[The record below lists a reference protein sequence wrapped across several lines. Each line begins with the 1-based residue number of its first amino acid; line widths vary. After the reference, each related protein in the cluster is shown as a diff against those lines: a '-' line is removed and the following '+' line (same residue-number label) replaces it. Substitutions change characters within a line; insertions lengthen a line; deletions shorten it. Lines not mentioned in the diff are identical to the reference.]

1 MTSWWADKTSE
12 PMIGRA
18 ISHYRVLQT
27 LGAGGMGVVY
37 LAEDG
42 RLGRQVAL
50 KFLPPEASRDETTLE
65 RFRLE
70 ARAAS
75 SLSHPGICTVFDI
88 GDDGGS
94 PFIVME
100 ALKGETLRDRI
111 KRAPI
116 RVSDVL
122 DLAIQLADALEAAH
136 SQGIVHRDIKP
147 GNIFVGEKNR
157 VKILDFGLAKLVQ
170 PMNATATM
178 SVDDQLTVPG
188 STLGTVSYMS
198 PEQARGEE
206 VDARSDLFSLG
217 TVIYEMAAGVQAF
230 GGSSPG
236 AVIAAILIR
245 PAPSIVEHNPA
256 IPPRLEEILQ
266 KALEK
271 DRDLR
276 YQHAADLLT
285 DLKRLRRDIEVNSS
299 HSSATVL
306 ATRPDLAPA
315 PASRGSLAKAAP
327 GSRASVAPAEPA
339 GPTVPPTASFAP
351 GSLVPG
357 SLVPGSLAPGSL
369 APASH
374 ATPAS
379 AWRHGA
385 AAGAAVV
392 LAALVLAWIWR
403 PHAEPP
409 APSAPATSTQAGP
422 PALAS
427 AAGAV
432 PAASPA
438 SSEPGTASRPVAPS
452 PAEAASAAPATPS
465 RQTAADVRT
474 VAGAGVAAAGSAATP
489 APTRAVPGPLP
500 AQPETPAVPAQL
512 APSVAGPLLSGV
524 PLTNA
529 GVPAPP
535 PSAPAPR
542 AVVPAPAA
550 PPVAAESDEAAIR
563 RALATYAMA
572 VEKKD
577 IALFRSVRPGLS
589 SAEEGRLRDSF
600 KQIESQQVTLDVEDI
615 RVEGRVATVRLSRK
629 DSLVVGGRRQTQAS
643 RQVLRL
649 EKAGAD
655 WIISEFR

>member
-1 MTSWWADKTSE
+1 
-12 PMIGRA
+12 MIGRA
-18 ISHYRVLQT
+18 ISHYRVLET

-88 GDDGGS
+88 GDDDGS

-116 RVSDVL
+116 AVSEVL
-122 DLAIQLADALEAAH
+122 DLAIQLVDALEAAH

-147 GNIFVGEKNR
+147 GNIFIGDKNR
-157 VKILDFGLAKLVQ
+157 VKILDFGLAKLIQ
-170 PMNATATM
+170 PTNATATM
-178 SVDDQLTVPG
+178 SADDQLTVPG

-206 VDARSDLFSLG
+206 VDGRSDLFSLG
-217 TVIYEMAAGVQAF
+217 AVIYEMAAGVQAF

-236 AVIAAILIR
+236 AVIAGILIR
-245 PAPSIVEHNPA
+245 QAPPMLERNGA
-256 IPPRLEEILQ
+256 IPPRLEEIVQ

-271 DRDLR
+271 DRELR

-285 DLKRLRRDIEVNSS
+285 DLKRLRRDIELNSS

-306 ATRPDLAPA
+306 ATRIDQVPA
-315 PASRGSLAKAAP
+315 AAASRASIAKAAP
-327 GSRASVAPAEPA
+327 GSRASVPLEPA
-339 GPTVPPTASFAP
+339 AAP
-351 GSLVPG
+351 
-357 SLVPGSLAPGSL
+357 SL
-369 APASH
+369 APASQ
-374 ATPAS
+374 AGRVP

-392 LAALVLAWIWR
+392 LVALGLAWMWR
-403 PHAEPP
+403 PHADTA
-409 APSAPATSTQAGP
+409 APSGQARSSPAGP
-422 PALAS
+422 PALAP

-432 PAASPA
+432 AGSPAPSEPEAPSRSSAPPAA
-438 SSEPGTASRPVAPS
+438 
-452 PAEAASAAPATPS
+452 AASATPATPLPLPP
-465 RQTAADVRT
+465 TANAARSLP
-474 VAGAGVAAAGSAATP
+474 ASGLAAPGSAAGSRPAAP
-489 APTRAVPGPLP
+489 AAVGFGRGAAIAP
-500 AQPETPAVPAQL
+500 AETAAPPPQL
-512 APSVAGPLLSGV
+512 APAVTAPLLSNV
-524 PLTNA
+524 PVANA
-529 GVPAPP
+529 SVPAPP

-542 AVVPAPAA
+542 AASTATPAA
-550 PPVAAESDEAAIR
+550 PTTPTAAAESDETAIR
-563 RALATYAMA
+563 RTLATYAMA

-577 IALFRSVRPGLS
+577 VSLFRSVRPGLS
-589 SAEEGRLRDSF
+589 AAEEGRLRDSF
-600 KQIESQQVTLDVEDI
+600 KQIESQQVTLDVEEI
-615 RVEGRVATVRLSRK
+615 RVEGRAATVRLSRK
-629 DSLVVGGRRQTQAS
+629 DSLVVGGRRQTQTS

-649 EKAGAD
+649 EKTGAD

>member
-1 MTSWWADKTSE
+1 
-12 PMIGRA
+12 MIGRA
-18 ISHYRVLQT
+18 ISHYRVLET

-116 RVSDVL
+116 KVSDVL

-147 GNIFVGEKNR
+147 GNIFVGDKNR

-170 PMNATATM
+170 PPDAATM
-178 SVDDQLTVPG
+178 SGDDQLTVPG

-245 PAPSIVEHNPA
+245 PAAPIMERNGA
-256 IPPRLEEILQ
+256 IPPRLEEIIQ

-285 DLKRLRRDIEVNSS
+285 DLKRLRRDLEINTS

-306 ATRPDLAPA
+306 ATPMDLVTLA
-315 PASRGSLAKAAP
+315 PASRASMAKAAS

-339 GPTVPPTASFAP
+339 GPTSIVPALPAER
-351 GSLVPG
+351 
-357 SLVPGSLAPGSL
+357 
-369 APASH
+369 APA
-374 ATPAS
+374 
-379 AWRHGA
+379 WRLGV
-385 AAGAAVV
+385 AAGAAV
-392 LAALVLAWIWR
+392 LLVAFGLAWAWR
-403 PHAEPP
+403 PQTESPAP
-409 APSAPATSTQAGP
+409 APSAQAQAQAPAPTLAPAAGAAAALPATS
-422 PALAS
+422 AS
-427 AAGAV
+427 
-432 PAASPA
+432 
-438 SSEPGTASRPVAPS
+438 
-452 PAEAASAAPATPS
+452 EAASRSSAPPGVRTATVPATPPP
-465 RQTAADVRT
+465 QTASDVRT
-474 VAGAGVAAAGSAATP
+474 SAATGPAAAGSQPITPAAGRAVHLASMESAATP
-489 APTRAVPGPLP
+489 VPPP
-500 AQPETPAVPAQL
+500 QIAPAVS
-512 APSVAGPLLSGV
+512 APVLSGV
-524 PLTNA
+524 PAANA
-529 GVPAPP
+529 SVPAPP
-535 PSAPAPR
+535 PSAPAPGAPASR
-542 AVVPAPAA
+542 ATSPAPMA
-550 PPVAAESDEAAIR
+550 PPAAAESDDAAIR
-563 RALATYAMA
+563 RTLATYAMA

-577 IALFRSVRPGLS
+577 VSLFRSVRPGLS
-589 SAEEGRLRDSF
+589 AAEEGRLRDSF

-615 RVEGRVATVRLSRK
+615 RVDGRTATVRLSRK
-629 DSLVVGGRRQTQAS
+629 DSLVIAGRRQTQAS

>member
-1 MTSWWADKTSE
+1 
-12 PMIGRA
+12 MIGRA
-18 ISHYRVLQT
+18 ISHYRVLET

-116 RVSDVL
+116 KVSDVL

-147 GNIFVGEKNR
+147 GNIFVGDKNR

-170 PMNATATM
+170 PTDATSAM
-178 SVDDQLTVPG
+178 SADDQLTVPG

-245 PAPSIVEHNPA
+245 PAPPILDRNGA
-256 IPPRLEEILQ
+256 IPPRLEEIIQ

-285 DLKRLRRDIEVNSS
+285 DLKRLRRDTELNSS

-306 ATRPDLAPA
+306 ATRPGQLPVA
-315 PASRGSLAKAAP
+315 PASRASMAQAAP
-327 GSRASVAPAEPA
+327 GTRASVAPAEPDR
-339 GPTVPPTASFAP
+339 T
-351 GSLVPG
+351 
-357 SLVPGSLAPGSL
+357 SLAPVSPAGG
-369 APASH
+369 APA
-374 ATPAS
+374 
-379 AWRHGA
+379 WRYGV

-392 LAALVLAWIWR
+392 LVALGLAWAWR
-403 PHAEPP
+403 PHGTPP
-409 APSAPATSTQAGP
+409 PSAQQGPSQAGP
-422 PALAS
+422 PALAP
-427 AAGAV
+427 AAAA
-432 PAASPA
+432 AASPPA
-438 SSEPGTASRPVAPS
+438 AGEPEAASRPSAA
-452 PAEAASAAPATPS
+452 PAEASAAPAALPP
-465 RQTAADVRT
+465 QTARDVRT
-474 VAGAGVAAAGSAATP
+474 PAAAGPAAAGSRPAPPAGHVASTAPADTP
-489 APTRAVPGPLP
+489 APPPQLA
-500 AQPETPAVPAQL
+500 PAVPA
-512 APSVAGPLLSGV
+512 PVLSNV

-529 GVPAPP
+529 SVPAPP

-542 AVVPAPAA
+542 AALPAPAA
-550 PPVAAESDEAAIR
+550 PVAAAESDDAAIR
-563 RALATYAMA
+563 RTLATYAMA

-577 IALFRSVRPGLS
+577 VSLFRSVRPGLS
-589 SAEEGRLRDSF
+589 AAEEGRLRESF
-600 KQIESQQVTLDVEDI
+600 KQIESQQVTLDVEEI
-615 RVEGRVATVRLSRK
+615 RVEGRAATVRLTRK
-629 DSLVVGGRRQTQAS
+629 DSLVVGGRRQTQNS

>member
-1 MTSWWADKTSE
+1 
-12 PMIGRA
+12 MIGRA

-88 GDDGGS
+88 GDDAGS

-100 ALKGETLRDRI
+100 ALKGETLKDRI

-116 RVSDVL
+116 KVSDVL

-170 PMNATATM
+170 PTNATATM
-178 SVDDQLTVPG
+178 SADDQLTVPG

-245 PAPSIVEHNPA
+245 PAPPIIERNGA
-256 IPPRLEEILQ
+256 IPARLEEIIQ

-285 DLKRLRRDIEVNSS
+285 DLKRLRRDIELNSS
-299 HSSATVL
+299 HSSATLL
-306 ATRPDLAPA
+306 AL
-315 PASRGSLAKAAP
+315 SLI
-327 GSRASVAPAEPA
+327 
-339 GPTVPPTASFAP
+339 
-351 GSLVPG
+351 
-357 SLVPGSLAPGSL
+357 
-369 APASH
+369 H
-374 ATPAS
+374 
-379 AWRHGA
+379 
-385 AAGAAVV
+385 
-392 LAALVLAWIWR
+392 I
-403 PHAEPP
+403 
-409 APSAPATSTQAGP
+409 
-422 PALAS
+422 
-427 AAGAV
+427 
-432 PAASPA
+432 
-438 SSEPGTASRPVAPS
+438 
-452 PAEAASAAPATPS
+452 
-465 RQTAADVRT
+465 
-474 VAGAGVAAAGSAATP
+474 
-489 APTRAVPGPLP
+489 
-500 AQPETPAVPAQL
+500 
-512 APSVAGPLLSGV
+512 
-524 PLTNA
+524 
-529 GVPAPP
+529 
-535 PSAPAPR
+535 
-542 AVVPAPAA
+542 
-550 PPVAAESDEAAIR
+550 
-563 RALATYAMA
+563 
-572 VEKKD
+572 
-577 IALFRSVRPGLS
+577 
-589 SAEEGRLRDSF
+589 
-600 KQIESQQVTLDVEDI
+600 
-615 RVEGRVATVRLSRK
+615 
-629 DSLVVGGRRQTQAS
+629 
-643 RQVLRL
+643 
-649 EKAGAD
+649 
-655 WIISEFR
+655 

>member
-1 MTSWWADKTSE
+1 
-12 PMIGRA
+12 MIGRA

-116 RVSDVL
+116 TVAEVL
-122 DLAIQLADALEAAH
+122 DLAIQLADALDAAH

-147 GNIFVGEKNR
+147 GNIFVGDKNR

-170 PMNATATM
+170 PTNTTMTM
-178 SVDDQLTVPG
+178 SADDQLTVPG
-188 STLGTVSYMS
+188 STLGTVAYMS

-245 PAPSIVEHNPA
+245 QAAPILERNAA
-256 IPPRLEEILQ
+256 IPPRLEEIIQ

-285 DLKRLRRDIEVNSS
+285 DLKRLRRDIDLNSS
-299 HSSATVL
+299 HSSATLV
-306 ATRPDLAPA
+306 ATRIGRVPAGAGQPGVHRDRPQPAGHRAPA
-315 PASRGSLAKAAP
+315 HRRRRPVPRPSRPPRWPSAPPRGAMAPLPAPPSSSLAL
-327 GSRASVAPAEPA
+327 G
-339 GPTVPPTASFAP
+339 
-351 GSLVPG
+351 
-357 SLVPGSLAPGSL
+357 
-369 APASH
+369 
-374 ATPAS
+374 
-379 AWRHGA
+379 
-385 AAGAAVV
+385 
-392 LAALVLAWIWR
+392 LAWAWLPR
-403 PHAEPP
+403 AETP
-409 APSAPATSTQAGP
+409 APSAQAAP
-422 PALAS
+422 PASAPRGGHGRRSGGPECIRGCLARRGLACRRS
-427 AAGAV
+427 
-432 PAASPA
+432 
-438 SSEPGTASRPVAPS
+438 
-452 PAEAASAAPATPS
+452 SAAPATAA
-465 RQTAADVRT
+465 AADGERRADSARGRSGRGGFAAPRRPPRPVPCTSRRWRPPRPRT
-474 VAGAGVAAAGSAATP
+474 P
-489 APTRAVPGPLP
+489 PP
-500 AQPETPAVPAQL
+500 QL
-512 APSVAGPLLSGV
+512 APVVSAPLLSSV

-529 GVPAPP
+529 SVPAPP
-535 PSAPAPR
+535 PSAAAPR
-542 AVVPAPAA
+542 AAPTAPSAA
-550 PPVAAESDEAAIR
+550 PTTPPAAAESDDAAIR
-563 RALATYAMA
+563 RTLATYAMA

-577 IALFRSVRPGLS
+577 VSLFRSVRPGLS
-589 SAEEGRLRDSF
+589 AAEEGRLRDSF
-600 KQIESQQVTLDVEDI
+600 KQIESQQVTLDVEEI
-615 RVEGRVATVRLSRK
+615 RVEGRAATVRLSRK
-629 DSLVVGGRRQTQAS
+629 DNLVVGGRRQTQNS
-643 RQVLRL
+643 RQVFRL

-655 WIISEFR
+655 WIIAEFR

>member
-1 MTSWWADKTSE
+1 
-12 PMIGRA
+12 MIGRA

-116 RVSDVL
+116 TISDVL

-147 GNIFVGEKNR
+147 GNIFIGEKNR

-170 PMNATATM
+170 PTNATATM
-178 SVDDQLTVPG
+178 SMDDQLTVPG

-245 PAPSIVEHNPA
+245 PAPSIVEHNGA
-256 IPPRLEEILQ
+256 VPPRLEEIIQ

-306 ATRPDLAPA
+306 ATRPDLMPAA
-315 PASRGSLAKAAP
+315 PASRASLAKAAP
-327 GSRASVAPAEPA
+327 GSRASVARPEPA
-339 GPTVPPTASFAP
+339 GPTV
-351 GSLVPG
+351 
-357 SLVPGSLAPGSL
+357 LAPASL
-369 APASH
+369 APASL
-374 ATPAS
+374 APASQAAPAS
-379 AWRHGA
+379 AWRQGI

-392 LAALVLAWIWR
+392 LAALVLAWVWR
-403 PHAEPP
+403 PDAEPP
-409 APSAPATSTQAGP
+409 APSAQADSPQAGP
-422 PALAS
+422 PALGS
-427 AAGAV
+427 
-432 PAASPA
+432 PAAAVTAAPPA
-438 SSEPGTASRPVAPS
+438 SSEPVAAPRPLPPPAP
-452 PAEAASAAPATPS
+452 EAASAAPATPPRRTAS
-465 RQTAADVRT
+465 DVQTSS
-474 VAGAGVAAAGSAATP
+474 GAGPAAAGSTAAP
-489 APTRAVPGPLP
+489 VATRAVPGASPTQ
-500 AQPETPAVPAQL
+500 AETPAVPTQL
-512 APSVAGPLLSGV
+512 AAPVGAPLLSGV

-529 GVPAPP
+529 AVPAPP
-535 PSAPAPR
+535 PSAPVPR
-542 AVVPAPAA
+542 AALPAPT
-550 PPVAAESDEAAIR
+550 PPAAAESDEAAIR
-563 RALATYAMA
+563 RTLATYAMA

-577 IALFRSVRPGLS
+577 VPLFRSVRPGLS
-589 SAEEGRLRDSF
+589 AAEEKRLRDSF
-600 KQIESQQVTLDVEDI
+600 KQIESQQVTLEVEAI
-615 RVEGRVATVRLSRK
+615 RIEGRTATVQLSRK
-629 DSLVVGGRRQTQAS
+629 DSLVVGGRRQTQSS
-643 RQVLRL
+643 RQVFRL

>member
-1 MTSWWADKTSE
+1 
-12 PMIGRA
+12 MIGRA
-18 ISHYRVLQT
+18 ISHYRVLET

-116 RVSDVL
+116 KVSDVL

-170 PMNATATM
+170 PTNATTM
-178 SVDDQLTVPG
+178 SGDEQLTVPG

-245 PAPSIVEHNPA
+245 QAPPLLERNGA
-256 IPPRLEEILQ
+256 IPPRLEEIIQ

-285 DLKRLRRDIEVNSS
+285 DLKRLRRDIELNSS

-306 ATRPDLAPA
+306 ATRIDQVPAA
-315 PASRGSLAKAAP
+315 PASRASMAKAAP
-327 GSRASVAPAEPA
+327 GSRPGSRASVAAVEPA
-339 GPTVPPTASFAP
+339 GPP
-351 GSLVPG
+351 
-357 SLVPGSLAPGSL
+357 SL
-369 APASH
+369 APASQTGR
-374 ATPAS
+374 APG
-379 AWRHGA
+379 WRLGA

-392 LAALVLAWIWR
+392 LVALGLAWAWR
-403 PHAEPP
+403 PQAGTP
-409 APSAPATSTQAGP
+409 APSAQVVSSQAAP
-422 PALAS
+422 PALPP

-432 PAASPA
+432 GTPPAPTESEAAVRPSAAPAA
-438 SSEPGTASRPVAPS
+438 GT
-452 PAEAASAAPATPS
+452 SAAPATPPP
-465 RQTAADVRT
+465 QTASNVRP
-474 VAGAGVAAAGSAATP
+474 APAAGSPTGPAATRPVHVASMDPAEP
-489 APTRAVPGPLP
+489 APAP
-500 AQPETPAVPAQL
+500 QL
-512 APSVAGPLLSGV
+512 APAVSAPLLSNV

-529 GVPAPP
+529 SVPAPP

-542 AVVPAPAA
+542 PASPTPTA
-550 PPVAAESDEAAIR
+550 PPAAAESDDAAIR
-563 RALATYAMA
+563 RTLATYAMA

-577 IALFRSVRPGLS
+577 ISLFRSVRPALS
-589 SAEEGRLRDSF
+589 AAEETRLRDSF
-600 KQIESQQVTLDVEDI
+600 KQVESQQVTLDVEDI
-615 RVEGRVATVRLSRK
+615 RVEGRAATVRLART
-629 DSLVVGGRRQTQAS
+629 DSLVVGGRRQTQS
-643 RQVLRL
+643 RRQVVRL
-649 EKAGAD
+649 EKTGAD
-655 WIISEFR
+655 WIITEFR

>member
-1 MTSWWADKTSE
+1 MGWWADKTNE

-18 ISHYRVLQT
+18 ISHYRVLET

-116 RVSDVL
+116 KVSDVL

-147 GNIFVGEKNR
+147 GNIFIGEKNR
-157 VKILDFGLAKLVQ
+157 LKILDFGLAKLVQ
-170 PMNATATM
+170 PTNATATM
-178 SVDDQLTVPG
+178 SADDQLTVPG

-245 PAPSIVEHNPA
+245 QAPPIIERNPA
-256 IPPRLEEILQ
+256 IPPRLEEIIQ

-306 ATRPDLAPA
+306 TPRIDLVPAAPA
-315 PASRGSLAKAAP
+315 
-327 GSRASVAPAEPA
+327 SRASVAPAAPA
-339 GPTVPPTASFAP
+339 DPT
-351 GSLVPG
+351 
-357 SLVPGSLAPGSL
+357 SL
-369 APASH
+369 APASQ
-374 ATPAS
+374 AGRAP
-379 AWRHGA
+379 AWRQGV

-392 LAALVLAWIWR
+392 LVALGLAWAWR
-403 PHAEPP
+403 PQAETP
-409 APSAPATSTQAGP
+409 APSAQAGSS
-422 PALAS
+422 PA
-427 AAGAV
+427 G
-432 PAASPA
+432 PPA
-438 SSEPGTASRPVAPS
+438 SSEPEAPS
-452 PAEAASAAPATPS
+452 ISSAPPAAGASAAPATPPP
-465 RQTAADVRT
+465 QTASDVRT
-474 VAGAGVAAAGSAATP
+474 RPAEGPPPAAPPTTRPVHVASTEPAATP
-489 APTRAVPGPLP
+489 APPPPL
-500 AQPETPAVPAQL
+500 APAVSA
-512 APSVAGPLLSGV
+512 PLLSSV

-529 GVPAPP
+529 PVPAPP

-542 AVVPAPAA
+542 AAPTAAPAA
-550 PPVAAESDEAAIR
+550 PTAPTAVAESDEAAIR
-563 RALATYAMA
+563 RTLATYAMA

-577 IALFRSVRPGLS
+577 VALFRSVRPGLS
-589 SAEEGRLRDSF
+589 AAEEGRLRDSF
-600 KQIESQQVTLDVEDI
+600 KQIESQQVTLDVEEI
-615 RVEGRVATVRLSRK
+615 RVEGRAATVRLSRK
-629 DSLVVGGRRQTQAS
+629 DSLVVGGRRQTQNS

>member
-1 MTSWWADKTSE
+1 
-12 PMIGRA
+12 MIGRA
-18 ISHYRVLQT
+18 ISHYRVLET

-88 GDDGGS
+88 GDDDGS

-116 RVSDVL
+116 TVSDVL
-122 DLAIQLADALEAAH
+122 DLAIQLADALDAAH

-147 GNIFVGEKNR
+147 GNIFIGDKNR
-157 VKILDFGLAKLVQ
+157 VKILDFGLAKLIQ
-170 PMNATATM
+170 PTNATATM
-178 SVDDQLTVPG
+178 SADDQLTVPG

-236 AVIAAILIR
+236 AVIAGILIR
-245 PAPSIVEHNPA
+245 QAAPMVERNGA
-256 IPPRLEEILQ
+256 IPPRLEEIVQ

-285 DLKRLRRDIEVNSS
+285 DLKRLRRDIELNSS

-306 ATRPDLAPA
+306 ATRPGQVAA
-315 PASRGSLAKAAP
+315 SAASRASVAKAAP
-327 GSRASVAPAEPA
+327 GSRASVLPEPA
-339 GPTVPPTASFAP
+339 GAP
-351 GSLVPG
+351 
-357 SLVPGSLAPGSL
+357 SLAPVSQAGRVS
-369 APASH
+369 
-374 ATPAS
+374 T
-379 AWRHGA
+379 WRQGL

-392 LAALVLAWIWR
+392 LVALGLAWMWR
-403 PHAEPP
+403 PHADTP
-409 APSAPATSTQAGP
+409 APSAQARSSPAESPAIAPAAGPVAGP
-422 PALAS
+422 PAASEPEAPSRSS
-427 AAGAV
+427 AA
-432 PAASPA
+432 PAAAVSAAVATPQPQPPRDLRTPSTAGPSAAA
-438 SSEPGTASRPVAPS
+438 ST
-452 PAEAASAAPATPS
+452 SAAPATTRPGRVTS
-465 RQTAADVRT
+465 IAPAETAA
-474 VAGAGVAAAGSAATP
+474 P
-489 APTRAVPGPLP
+489 PP
-500 AQPETPAVPAQL
+500 QL
-512 APSVAGPLLSGV
+512 APAVTAPLLSNV
-524 PLTNA
+524 PVTNA
-529 GVPAPP
+529 PVPAPP

-542 AVVPAPAA
+542 AASTPTPAA
-550 PPVAAESDEAAIR
+550 PTTPTAAAESDDAAIR
-563 RALATYAMA
+563 RTLATYAMA

-577 IALFRSVRPGLS
+577 VSLFRSVRPGLS
-589 SAEEGRLRDSF
+589 AAEEGRLRDSF
-600 KQIESQQVTLDVEDI
+600 KQIESQQVTLDVEEI
-615 RVEGRVATVRLSRK
+615 RVEGRAATVRLSRK
-629 DSLVVGGRRQTQAS
+629 DSLVVGGRRQTQTS

-649 EKAGAD
+649 EKTGAD

>member
-1 MTSWWADKTSE
+1 
-12 PMIGRA
+12 MIGRA

-116 RVSDVL
+116 KVSEVL

-136 SQGIVHRDIKP
+136 SQGIIHRDIKP

-170 PMNATATM
+170 PTNATATM
-178 SVDDQLTVPG
+178 SADDQLTVPG

-245 PAPSIVEHNPA
+245 PAPPIIERNGA
-256 IPPRLEEILQ
+256 IPARLEEIIQ

-285 DLKRLRRDIEVNSS
+285 DLKRLRRDIELNSS
-299 HSSATVL
+299 HSSATLL
-306 ATRPDLAPA
+306 ATPSDLATIGP
-315 PASRGSLAKAAP
+315 PSRASMAKPSAGGRASVAKAAA
-327 GSRASVAPAEPA
+327 GSRASVAVAEPA
-339 GPTVPPTASFAP
+339 VDATA
-351 GSLVPG
+351 
-357 SLVPGSLAPGSL
+357 L
-369 APASH
+369 APAP
-374 ATPAS
+374 PAERAS
-379 AWRHGA
+379 TWRYA
-385 AAGAAVV
+385 VAAGAAVV
-392 LAALVLAWIWR
+392 LVALGLAWVWR
-403 PHAEPP
+403 PRAEPP
-409 APSAPATSTQAGP
+409 APSAQTVP
-422 PALAS
+422 PAVAP

-432 PAASPA
+432 AAPPAP
-438 SSEPGTASRPVAPS
+438 SEPEDAARASAPLAAGTS
-452 PAEAASAAPATPS
+452 AASATPPPP
-465 RQTAADVRT
+465 TAGDVRT
-474 VAGAGVAAAGSAATP
+474 VPATRSAAVGSQPAAASTTRAGQVAAVAP
-489 APTRAVPGPLP
+489 A
-500 AQPETPAVPAQL
+500 ETQAPPPQL
-512 APSVAGPLLSGV
+512 APAVSAPVLSSVPV
-524 PLTNA
+524 TNA
-529 GVPAPP
+529 AVPAPP

-542 AVVPAPAA
+542 AAPTAAPAA
-550 PPVAAESDEAAIR
+550 PASPPAAAESDEAAIR
-563 RALATYAMA
+563 RTLATYAMA

-577 IALFRSVRPGLS
+577 VSLFRSVRPGLS
-589 SAEEGRLRDSF
+589 AAEEARLRDSF
-600 KQIESQQVTLDVEDI
+600 KQIESQQVTLDVTEI
-615 RVEGRVATVRLSRK
+615 RVEGRAATVRLSRT
-629 DSLVVGGRRQTQAS
+629 DSLVVGGRRQTQSS

>member
-1 MTSWWADKTSE
+1 
-12 PMIGRA
+12 MIGRA

-50 KFLPPEASRDETTLE
+50 KFLPPEASRDQTTLE

-116 RVSDVL
+116 TVAEVL
-122 DLAIQLADALEAAH
+122 DLAIQLADALDAAH

-170 PMNATATM
+170 PTNTTMTM
-178 SVDDQLTVPG
+178 SADDQLTVPG
-188 STLGTVSYMS
+188 STLGTVAYMS

-245 PAPSIVEHNPA
+245 QAAPILDRNAA
-256 IPPRLEEILQ
+256 IPPRLEEIVQ

-285 DLKRLRRDIEVNSS
+285 DLKRLRRDIDLNSS
-299 HSSATVL
+299 HSSATLV
-306 ATRPDLAPA
+306 ATRSGRGPAGA
-315 PASRGSLAKAAP
+315 PASRT
-327 GSRASVAPAEPA
+327 SVAPAAPSRTSMTPAAPAALA
-339 GPTVPPTASFAP
+339 GPTSV
-351 GSLVPG
+351 
-357 SLVPGSLAPGSL
+357 
-369 APASH
+369 APASL
-374 ATPAS
+374 AERAPA
-379 AWRHGA
+379 WGHGA

-392 LAALVLAWIWR
+392 VIALGLAWVWFPR
-403 PHAEPP
+403 AEAPAPAQQVAPP
-409 APSAPATSTQAGP
+409 ASAPAAGTAAAPAAPSA
-422 PALAS
+422 
-427 AAGAV
+427 
-432 PAASPA
+432 
-438 SSEPGTASRPVAPS
+438 SE
-452 PAEAASAAPATPS
+452 
-465 RQTAADVRT
+465 
-474 VAGAGVAAAGSAATP
+474 
-489 APTRAVPGPLP
+489 APTRAAALP
-500 AQPETPAVPAQL
+500 AAGSSVSPVTAPPPTANAVRTPPVARPATGGAAAGPAATRAGHVASVAPAEARTAPPQL
-512 APSVAGPLLSGV
+512 APVVSAPLLSSV

-529 GVPAPP
+529 SVPAPP
-535 PSAPAPR
+535 PSAAAPR
-542 AVVPAPAA
+542 AVPAA
-550 PPVAAESDEAAIR
+550 PTTPSTAPTTPPAAVESDDTAIR
-563 RALATYAMA
+563 RTLATYAMA

-577 IALFRSVRPGLS
+577 VSLFRTVRPGLS
-589 SAEEGRLRDSF
+589 AAEEGRLRDSF
-600 KQIESQQVTLDVEDI
+600 KQIESQQVMLDIEEI
-615 RVEGRVATVRLSRK
+615 RVEGRAATVRLSRK
-629 DSLVVGGRRQTQAS
+629 DNLVVGGRRQTQTT
-643 RQVLRL
+643 RQVFLL

-655 WIISEFR
+655 WIISGFR

>member
-1 MTSWWADKTSE
+1 
-12 PMIGRA
+12 MIGRA
-18 ISHYRVLQT
+18 ISHYRVLET

-88 GDDGGS
+88 GDDDGS

-116 RVSDVL
+116 TVSEVL

-147 GNIFVGEKNR
+147 GNIFIGEKNR
-157 VKILDFGLAKLVQ
+157 VKILDFGLAKLIQ
-170 PMNATATM
+170 PTNATATM
-178 SVDDQLTVPG
+178 SADDQLTVPG

-236 AVIAAILIR
+236 AVIAGILIR
-245 PAPSIVEHNPA
+245 QAAPMVERNGA
-256 IPPRLEEILQ
+256 IPPRLEEIVQ

-285 DLKRLRRDIEVNSS
+285 DLKRLRRDIELNSS

-306 ATRPDLAPA
+306 ATRIDQVSAA
-315 PASRGSLAKAAP
+315 AASRASVAQAP
-327 GSRASVAPAEPA
+327 GSRASVPLEPA
-339 GPTVPPTASFAP
+339 GAP
-351 GSLVPG
+351 
-357 SLVPGSLAPGSL
+357 SL
-369 APASH
+369 APAS
-374 ATPAS
+374 PAGRAP

-392 LAALVLAWIWR
+392 LVALGVAWMWR
-403 PHAEPP
+403 PHADTP
-409 APSAPATSTQAGP
+409 APSAQARSSPAEPPALAPAAGPVAGP
-422 PALAS
+422 PAASEPEAPSRSS
-427 AAGAV
+427 AA
-432 PAASPA
+432 PAA
-438 SSEPGTASRPVAPS
+438 
-452 PAEAASAAPATPS
+452 AASAAPATQLP
-465 RQTAADVRT
+465 QTANAARSLPA
-474 VAGAGVAAAGSAATP
+474 AGAAPGSTAGSHAAAPSAAGSGRVAPIAPAETAAP
-489 APTRAVPGPLP
+489 PP
-500 AQPETPAVPAQL
+500 QL
-512 APSVAGPLLSGV
+512 APAVTAPLLSNV
-524 PLTNA
+524 PVTNA
-529 GVPAPP
+529 PVPAPP

-542 AVVPAPAA
+542 AAATAAPAA
-550 PPVAAESDEAAIR
+550 PTTPTAAAESDEAAIR
-563 RALATYAMA
+563 RTLATYAMA

-577 IALFRSVRPGLS
+577 VSLFRSVRPGLS
-589 SAEEGRLRDSF
+589 AAEEGRLRDSF
-600 KQIESQQVTLDVEDI
+600 KQIESQQVTLDVEEI
-615 RVEGRVATVRLSRK
+615 RVEGRAATVRLSRK
-629 DSLVVGGRRQTQAS
+629 DSLVVGGRRQTQTS

-649 EKAGAD
+649 EKTGAD

>member
-1 MTSWWADKTSE
+1 
-12 PMIGRA
+12 MIGRA
-18 ISHYRVLQT
+18 ISHYRVLET

-88 GDDGGS
+88 GDDDGS

-116 RVSDVL
+116 TVSDVL
-122 DLAIQLADALEAAH
+122 DLAIQLADALDAAH

-147 GNIFVGEKNR
+147 GNIFIGDKNR
-157 VKILDFGLAKLVQ
+157 VKILDFGLAKLIQ
-170 PMNATATM
+170 PTNATATM
-178 SVDDQLTVPG
+178 SADDQLTVPG

-236 AVIAAILIR
+236 AVIAGILIR
-245 PAPSIVEHNPA
+245 QAAPMLERNGA
-256 IPPRLEEILQ
+256 IPPRLEEIVQ

-285 DLKRLRRDIEVNSS
+285 DLKRLRRDIELNSS

-306 ATRPDLAPA
+306 ATRIDQVSAA
-315 PASRGSLAKAAP
+315 AASRASVAQAP
-327 GSRASVAPAEPA
+327 GSRASVPLEPA
-339 GPTVPPTASFAP
+339 GAP
-351 GSLVPG
+351 
-357 SLVPGSLAPGSL
+357 SL
-369 APASH
+369 APAS
-374 ATPAS
+374 PAGRAP

-392 LAALVLAWIWR
+392 LVALGVAWMWR
-403 PHAEPP
+403 PHADTP
-409 APSAPATSTQAGP
+409 APSAQARSSAAGP
-422 PALAS
+422 PALAP

-432 PAASPA
+432 AGPPAAR
-438 SSEPGTASRPVAPS
+438 EPEAPS
-452 PAEAASAAPATPS
+452 RSSAAPAAAVSAAVATPQPQPPRDLRTPSTAGPSAAASTSAAPATTRPGRVTS
-465 RQTAADVRT
+465 IAPAETAA
-474 VAGAGVAAAGSAATP
+474 P
-489 APTRAVPGPLP
+489 PP
-500 AQPETPAVPAQL
+500 QL
-512 APSVAGPLLSGV
+512 APAVTAPLLSNV
-524 PLTNA
+524 PVTNA
-529 GVPAPP
+529 PVPAPP

-542 AVVPAPAA
+542 AASTPTPAA
-550 PPVAAESDEAAIR
+550 PTTPTAAAESDDAAIR
-563 RALATYAMA
+563 RTLATYAMA

-577 IALFRSVRPGLS
+577 VSLFRSVRPGLS
-589 SAEEGRLRDSF
+589 AAEEGRLRDSF
-600 KQIESQQVTLDVEDI
+600 KQIESQQVTLDVEEI
-615 RVEGRVATVRLSRK
+615 RVEGRAATVRLSRK
-629 DSLVVGGRRQTQAS
+629 DSLVVGGRRQTQTS

-649 EKAGAD
+649 EKTGAD

>member
-1 MTSWWADKTSE
+1 
-12 PMIGRA
+12 MIGRA
-18 ISHYRVLQT
+18 IAHYRVLQT

-88 GDDGGS
+88 GDDAGS

-116 RVSDVL
+116 KVSEVL

-170 PMNATATM
+170 PTNATATM
-178 SVDDQLTVPG
+178 SADDQLTVPG
-188 STLGTVSYMS
+188 STLGTVAYMS

-236 AVIAAILIR
+236 AVIAAILVR
-245 PAPSIVEHNPA
+245 PAAPILERNGA
-256 IPPRLEEILQ
+256 IPPRLEEIVQ

-306 ATRPDLAPA
+306 AAPSDLVTLA
-315 PASRGSLAKAAP
+315 PASRASMAKAVP
-327 GSRASVAPAEPA
+327 GSRASGAPAATTRESIAPAAPA
-339 GPTVPPTASFAP
+339 GPTSVGPA
-351 GSLVPG
+351 
-357 SLVPGSLAPGSL
+357 SLAQR
-369 APASH
+369 APA
-374 ATPAS
+374 
-379 AWRHGA
+379 WGHGA

-392 LAALVLAWIWR
+392 LVALGLACVCFPR
-403 PHAEPP
+403 AETPT
-409 APSAPATSTQAGP
+409 PSAQTAPTAVASSSGAVAAPPATS
-422 PALAS
+422 
-427 AAGAV
+427 
-432 PAASPA
+432 
-438 SSEPGTASRPVAPS
+438 EPEGASRPSTPPVAG
-452 PAEAASAAPATPS
+452 ASAAPAAPPPQSTS
-465 RQTAADVRT
+465 SART
-474 VAGAGVAAAGSAATP
+474 QPPPVSAATGPGAP
-489 APTRAVPGPLP
+489 APPATRAVHVASMDAVSAP
-500 AQPETPAVPAQL
+500 APPPQL
-512 APSVAGPLLSGV
+512 APAVAAPLLPSV

-529 GVPAPP
+529 AVPAPP

-542 AVVPAPAA
+542 AAPTASPAVPTALPT
-550 PPVAAESDEAAIR
+550 AAESDEAAIR
-563 RALATYAMA
+563 RTLATYAIA
-572 VEKKD
+572 VERKD
-577 IALFRSVRPGLS
+577 VSLFRSVRPGLS
-589 SAEEGRLRDSF
+589 AAEEGRLRDSF
-600 KQIESQQVTLDVEDI
+600 KQIESQQVTLDVEEI
-615 RVEGRVATVRLSRK
+615 RVEGRAATVRLSRR
-629 DSLVVGGRRQTQAS
+629 DNLVVGGRRQTQNS
-643 RQVLRL
+643 RQILRL
-649 EKAGAD
+649 EKAGAE

>member
-1 MTSWWADKTSE
+1 
-12 PMIGRA
+12 MIGRA

-88 GDDGGS
+88 GDDAGS

-116 RVSDVL
+116 KVSEVL

-157 VKILDFGLAKLVQ
+157 VKILDFGLAKLIQ
-170 PMNATATM
+170 PTNATATM
-178 SVDDQLTVPG
+178 SADDQLTVPG
-188 STLGTVSYMS
+188 STLGTVAYMS

-236 AVIAAILIR
+236 AVIAAILVR
-245 PAPSIVEHNPA
+245 PAAPILERNGA
-256 IPPRLEEILQ
+256 IPPRLEEIVQ

-299 HSSATVL
+299 HSSATLL
-306 ATRPDLAPA
+306 AAPSDLVTLAPASRASMAKAVPGSRPSVAPA
-315 PASRGSLAKAAP
+315 PATRESI
-327 GSRASVAPAEPA
+327 APAAPA
-339 GPTVPPTASFAP
+339 GPTSVGPA
-351 GSLVPG
+351 
-357 SLVPGSLAPGSL
+357 SLAQR
-369 APASH
+369 APA
-374 ATPAS
+374 
-379 AWRHGA
+379 WGHGA

-392 LAALVLAWIWR
+392 LVALGLAWVWFPR
-403 PHAEPP
+403 AETP
-409 APSAPATSTQAGP
+409 APSPQAAPAA
-422 PALAS
+422 PAP
-427 AAGAV
+427 AAGA
-432 PAASPA
+432 AAPPPPT
-438 SSEPGTASRPVAPS
+438 SEPAGASRPSTPPDAG
-452 PAEAASAAPATPS
+452 ASAAPAAPPPQSTS
-465 RQTAADVRT
+465 NART
-474 VAGAGVAAAGSAATP
+474 LPPPVSAATGPGAP
-489 APTRAVPGPLP
+489 APAATRAVHVASMDAVAAP
-500 AQPETPAVPAQL
+500 APPPQL
-512 APSVAGPLLSGV
+512 APAVSAPLLPSV

-529 GVPAPP
+529 AVPAPP

-542 AVVPAPAA
+542 AAPTASPTVPTTPPA
-550 PPVAAESDEAAIR
+550 AAESDEAAIR
-563 RALATYAMA
+563 RTLATYAMA
-572 VEKKD
+572 VERKD
-577 IALFRSVRPGLS
+577 VSLFRSVRPGLS
-589 SAEEGRLRDSF
+589 AAEEGRLRDSF
-600 KQIESQQVTLDVEDI
+600 KQIESQQVTLDVEEI
-615 RVEGRVATVRLSRK
+615 RVEGRAATVRLSRR
-629 DSLVVGGRRQTQAS
+629 DNLVVGGRRQTQNS
-643 RQVLRL
+643 RQILRL
-649 EKAGAD
+649 EKAGAE

>member
-1 MTSWWADKTSE
+1 
-12 PMIGRA
+12 MIGRA

-37 LAEDG
+37 LAEDS

-100 ALKGETLRDRI
+100 ALKGETLKDRI

-116 RVSDVL
+116 KVSEVL
-122 DLAIQLADALEAAH
+122 DLAIQLSDALEAAH

-147 GNIFVGEKNR
+147 GNIFIGEKNR

-170 PMNATATM
+170 PTSAATM
-178 SVDDQLTVPG
+178 SVEEGLTVPG

-245 PAPSIVEHNPA
+245 PAAPIMERNAA
-256 IPPRLEEILQ
+256 IPPRLDEIIQ

-271 DRDLR
+271 ERDLR

-299 HSSATVL
+299 SSQATLLASPNDL
-306 ATRPDLAPA
+306 ATST
-315 PASRGSLAKAAP
+315 PASRASMARAGA
-327 GSRASVAPAEPA
+327 SRASVPPAQSTRAASVAPAS
-339 GPTVPPTASFAP
+339 VAP
-351 GSLVPG
+351 GSVAA
-357 SLVPGSLAPGSL
+357 V
-369 APASH
+369 SH
-374 ATPAS
+374 AGGAPV
-379 AWRHGA
+379 WRYVA

-392 LAALVLAWIWR
+392 LVALGLAWAWR
-403 PHAEPP
+403 PAAETP
-409 APSAPATSTQAGP
+409 APSAQTQAAP
-422 PALAS
+422 PAS
-427 AAGAV
+427 SPV
-432 PAASPA
+432 PAAGVVATPPA
-438 SSEPGTASRPVAPS
+438 SSEPQAAS
-452 PAEAASAAPATPS
+452 PAPAPTAAAASATPAAPPPQTAGGVRTAAPTGSAPAASQP
-465 RQTAADVRT
+465 AAPV
-474 VAGAGVAAAGSAATP
+474 
-489 APTRAVPGPLP
+489 PTRSVQVASTAP
-500 AQPETPAVPAQL
+500 AEPPPPPQL
-512 APSVAGPLLSGV
+512 APAVSAPVLSNV

-529 GVPAPP
+529 SVPAPP

-542 AVVPAPAA
+542 AAAPAPTAPAA
-550 PPVAAESDEAAIR
+550 AAESDEAAIR
-563 RALATYAMA
+563 RTLATYAMA

-577 IALFRSVRPGLS
+577 VSLFRSVRPGLS
-589 SAEEGRLRDSF
+589 AAEEGRLRDSF

-629 DSLVVGGRRQTQAS
+629 DSFVVAGRRQTQSS
-643 RQVLRL
+643 RPVFRL

-655 WIISEFR
+655 WIITEFR

>member
-1 MTSWWADKTSE
+1 
-12 PMIGRA
+12 MIGRA

-116 RVSDVL
+116 KVSEVL
-122 DLAIQLADALEAAH
+122 DIAIQLADALEAAH

-147 GNIFVGEKNR
+147 GNLFIGEKNR

-170 PMNATATM
+170 PTNATATM
-178 SVDDQLTVPG
+178 SAEDQLTVPG

-245 PAPSIVEHNPA
+245 PAPPIIERNGA
-256 IPPRLEEILQ
+256 IPPRLEEIIQ

-306 ATRPDLAPA
+306 ATQMDLVTLA
-315 PASRGSLAKAAP
+315 PASRASMAKAAP
-327 GSRASVAPAEPA
+327 GSRASVALPEPV
-339 GPTVPPTASFAP
+339 GSTSVAP
-351 GSLVPG
+351 GSQAERARVP
-357 SLVPGSLAPGSL
+357 V
-369 APASH
+369 
-374 ATPAS
+374 
-379 AWRHGA
+379 WRHGA

-392 LAALVLAWIWR
+392 LVALGLAWAWR
-403 PHAEPP
+403 PPAETPAPSAQAATPSLVAATGPVAAPP
-409 APSAPATSTQAGP
+409 APSEPEAASRASAPP
-422 PALAS
+422 
-427 AAGAV
+427 AAGA
-432 PAASPA
+432 
-438 SSEPGTASRPVAPS
+438 G
-452 PAEAASAAPATPS
+452 AAPATPPP
-465 RQTAADVRT
+465 QTASDLRT
-474 VAGAGVAAAGSAATP
+474 LPASGPAVAGPAAAGLHPTAPPATRAVHIASMDPAATP
-489 APTRAVPGPLP
+489 APPP
-500 AQPETPAVPAQL
+500 QL
-512 APSVAGPLLSGV
+512 APAVSAPVLPGV

-529 GVPAPP
+529 SVPAPP

-542 AVVPAPAA
+542 VAPTATPAA
-550 PPVAAESDEAAIR
+550 PTAPPAAAESDDAAIR
-563 RALATYAMA
+563 RTLATYAMA

-577 IALFRSVRPGLS
+577 VSLFRSVRPGLS
-589 SAEEGRLRDSF
+589 AAEEGRLRESF
-600 KQIESQQVTLDVEDI
+600 KQIESQHVTLDVEEI
-615 RVEGRVATVRLSRK
+615 RVEGRAATVRLSRK
-629 DSLVVGGRRQTQAS
+629 DSLVIGGRRQAQSS
-643 RQVLRL
+643 RQVFRL
-649 EKAGAD
+649 EKTGAD
-655 WIISEFR
+655 WIITEFR

>member
-1 MTSWWADKTSE
+1 
-12 PMIGRA
+12 MIGRA
-18 ISHYRVLQT
+18 ISHYRVLET

-88 GDDGGS
+88 GDDDGS

-116 RVSDVL
+116 TVSDVL

-147 GNIFVGEKNR
+147 GNIFIGDKNR
-157 VKILDFGLAKLVQ
+157 VKILDFGLAKLIQ
-170 PMNATATM
+170 PTNATATM
-178 SVDDQLTVPG
+178 SADDQLTVPG

-236 AVIAAILIR
+236 AVIAGILIR
-245 PAPSIVEHNPA
+245 QAAPMVERNGA
-256 IPPRLEEILQ
+256 IPPRLEEIVQ

-285 DLKRLRRDIEVNSS
+285 DLKRLRRDIELNSS

-306 ATRPDLAPA
+306 ATRPGQVPA
-315 PASRGSLAKAAP
+315 AAASRASVAKAAP
-327 GSRASVAPAEPA
+327 GSRASVPLEPA
-339 GPTVPPTASFAP
+339 GAP
-351 GSLVPG
+351 
-357 SLVPGSLAPGSL
+357 SLAPVSQAGRV
-369 APASH
+369 P
-374 ATPAS
+374 
-379 AWRHGA
+379 AWRHGL

-392 LAALVLAWIWR
+392 LVALGLAWMWR
-403 PHAEPP
+403 PHADTP
-409 APSAPATSTQAGP
+409 APSAQARSSAAGP
-422 PALAS
+422 PALAP

-432 PAASPA
+432 AGPPAAS
-438 SSEPGTASRPVAPS
+438 EPEAPS
-452 PAEAASAAPATPS
+452 RSSAAPAAAVSAAVATPQPQPPRDLRTPSTAGPSAVGSASAAPATTRPGRVTS
-465 RQTAADVRT
+465 IAPAETAA
-474 VAGAGVAAAGSAATP
+474 P
-489 APTRAVPGPLP
+489 PP
-500 AQPETPAVPAQL
+500 QL
-512 APSVAGPLLSGV
+512 APAVTAPLLSNV
-524 PLTNA
+524 PVTNA
-529 GVPAPP
+529 PVPAPP

-542 AVVPAPAA
+542 AASTPTPAA
-550 PPVAAESDEAAIR
+550 PTTPTAAAESDDAAIR
-563 RALATYAMA
+563 RTLATYAMA

-577 IALFRSVRPGLS
+577 VSLFRSVRPGLS
-589 SAEEGRLRDSF
+589 AAEEGRLRDSF
-600 KQIESQQVTLDVEDI
+600 KQIESQQVTLDVEEI
-615 RVEGRVATVRLSRK
+615 RVEGRAATVRLSRK
-629 DSLVVGGRRQTQAS
+629 DSLVVGGRRQTQTS

-649 EKAGAD
+649 EKTGAD